1 MITGISAETLSKI
14 IIWIVSALFILFC
27 VGINIYIILSL
38 RKIKALMRVIETQN
52 LEISKLRWEID
63 KLTADLKKQKDLLD
77 MTREVYAGHI
87 NDLKRELSALK
98 EMISKKD
105 SEIEELKNRIRK
117 LEAGGKN

>member
-77 MTREVYAGHI
+77 MTREV
-87 NDLKRELSALK
+87 
-98 EMISKKD
+98 
-105 SEIEELKNRIRK
+105 
-117 LEAGGKN
+117 